1 MATPLRLLSVVRA
14 QAIDLSSVEIVVLDE
29 ADKLFE
35 LDGKNSKA
43 QQDEEE
49 EAQNTHGKKQN
60 AKSAGK
66 KGVDSEDESSD
77 DGDSDNDS
85 GDNGESGKMSER
97 IRTSFLSQVDEILA
111 QCPEQGVQRAL
122 YSATVG
128 PFVKELASS
137 FLNNPVQITIG
148 KENAG
153 ASTIDQKLV
162 FVGREDGKLLAIRQI
177 VQAGLRP
184 PVLLFLQS
192 IDRAKVDGVVVYTLY
207 KVHYIC
213 WKALFLDCL
222 VVITV
227 SLQCCGAS
235 NFCSSIVNSICSF
248 LFNFLLAGAVPRA
261 YLRWHQRGCDAR

>member
-14 QAIDLSSVEIVVLDE
+14 QAIDLSSVQIVVLDE

-35 LDGKNSKA
+35 LDGGNNSKTH
-43 QQDEEE
+43 QDEEE
-49 EAQNTHGKKQN
+49 EEVEAPVSGGKK
-60 AKSAGK
+60 AKSSK
-66 KGVDSEDESSD
+66 KEKKVQNGNDEDDDDDSED
-77 DGDSDNDS
+77 G
-85 GDNGESGKMSER
+85 NGSANGKMSER

-137 FLNNPVQITIG
+137 FLHNPVQITIG

-153 ASTIDQKLV
+153 ASTIDQKLM

-192 IDRAKVDGVVVYTLY
+192 IDRAKVSYCTFV
-207 KVHYIC
+207 
-213 WKALFLDCL
+213 
-222 VVITV
+222 
-227 SLQCCGAS
+227 
-235 NFCSSIVNSICSF
+235 NIV
-248 LFNFLLAGAVPRA
+248 LLLLCRFEN
-261 YLRWHQRGCDAR
+261 